1 VAMDRKKLLN
11 ILNNQTLIIWDN
23 LCEIHPRLSR
33 YNPPIIELNGRL
45 WRVAGLCHQES
56 NIVELGYKFFAY
68 SPDYANNM
76 AKIILPHEIIHQAD
90 YNLFGLS
97 EASFNGNYTMINKI
111 SWVGTLSS
119 IIGAFI
125 VASQLFFLGYCF
137 FIIGSLSWLI
147 VGYYRKDKSL
157 ITLNGTFFLANILG
171 LYNSF

>member
-1 VAMDRKKLLN
+1 
-11 ILNNQTLIIWDN
+11 
-23 LCEIHPRLSR
+23 
-33 YNPPIIELNGRL
+33 
-45 WRVAGLCHQES
+45 
-56 NIVELGYKFFAY
+56 
-68 SPDYANNM
+68 
-76 AKIILPHEIIHQAD
+76 
-90 YNLFGLS
+90 
-97 EASFNGNYTMINKI
+97 MINKI

-157 ITLNGTFFLANILG
+157 MVLNGTFFLANILG

>member
-1 VAMDRKKLLN
+1 
-11 ILNNQTLIIWDN
+11 
-23 LCEIHPRLSR
+23 
-33 YNPPIIELNGRL
+33 
-45 WRVAGLCHQES
+45 
-56 NIVELGYKFFAY
+56 
-68 SPDYANNM
+68 
-76 AKIILPHEIIHQAD
+76 
-90 YNLFGLS
+90 
-97 EASFNGNYTMINKI
+97 MINKI

-147 VGYYRKDKSL
+147 VGFSRKDKSL